1 MAIGTHFA
9 FRLPC
14 EGHSVAPG
22 GPGFVFLPKGPHKS
36 GFDAGRMAASAGRHD
51 WYEPASPPISR
62 QELLLQA
69 CFEGKSKHYSQSRVM
84 PPASKHCGKAEMKM
98 KRLVNILFC
107 VLLGLVVTSSSLFA
121 QTATGAEARLK
132 ETNIILPPVPAPV
145 ANYVDSVRVGNLL
158 FLAGNTAGADWKF
171 KGKVGKDIT
180 VQEGYET
187 ARQVGLIM
195 LAKVRA
201 ALGSL
206 DRVKR
211 IVKVLGMVNSPEGFG
226 DQPRVV
232 NGFSD
237 LMVEVFGTEMGKH
250 ARSAVGMQALP
261 SNSAVEVEMIVEIE

>member
-1 MAIGTHFA
+1 M
-9 FRLPC
+9 
-14 EGHSVAPG
+14 
-22 GPGFVFLPKGPHKS
+22 KS
-36 GFDAGRMAASAGRHD
+36 LV
-51 WYEPASPPISR
+51 YV
-62 QELLLQA
+62 L
-69 CFEGKSKHYSQSRVM
+69 V
-84 PPASKHCGKAEMKM
+84 CGA
-98 KRLVNILFC
+98 
-107 VLLGLVVTSSSLFA
+107 LGLVVTSNQLPA
-121 QTATGAEARLK
+121 QTATGAEARLR
-132 ETNIILPPVPAPV
+132 ERNITLPPVPPPV

-206 DRVKR
+206 DQVKR
-211 IVKVLGMVNSPEGFG
+211 VVKVLGMVNSPEGFG

-237 LMVEVFGTEMGKH
+237 LMVEVFGEQIGKH